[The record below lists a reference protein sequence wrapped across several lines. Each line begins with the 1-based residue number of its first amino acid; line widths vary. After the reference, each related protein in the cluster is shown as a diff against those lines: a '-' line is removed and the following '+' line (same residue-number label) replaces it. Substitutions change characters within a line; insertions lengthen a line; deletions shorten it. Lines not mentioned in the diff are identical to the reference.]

1 MEQIFNLFKIPEVR
15 RRLLFT
21 LGVLAL
27 YRVGAA
33 IPLPG
38 INTEALRQL
47 FEQHRGSFLGFL
59 DIFSGGALSRFS
71 ILTLGTI
78 PYINSSIILSLL
90 QGAHVIPY
98 LDRLSREG
106 ESGRK
111 RIQQLTRYLAVA
123 LAMFQSFAIALGF
136 TQTQAGVAPIIQD
149 PTAGFYMMTAF
160 TWTAGA
166 ILVMWLGEQI
176 TEFGIGN
183 GISLIIF
190 TGIVARMPASVFDVI
205 RLVRVEEISLFVALV
220 LAALVLV
227 VCGGVVWVE
236 TAQRQIPV
244 QYAKRLVGRR
254 MMGGANTYL
263 PIKLDPSGVVAVI
276 FASAVIQAPLFVSQ
290 LFPNSAWAQLLQK
303 VFGGFGGKSPLFSL
317 IYAGLIIFFCYFY
330 NSIAINPQDLAENMK
345 KWGGFI
351 PGIRPGKSTADFIEW
366 VVEHLTLFGALF
378 VASLAVLPDYM
389 RSYLS
394 APFFFGSTSLL
405 IVVGVAL
412 DTMGQLE
419 AHLYMRHYEGFLKKG
434 RIRGRWF
441 NVGQTT

>member
-1 MEQIFNLFKIPEVR
+1 MEKILNLFKIPDLR
-15 RRLLFT
+15 KRLVFT
-21 LGVLAL
+21 LGLLAV
-27 YRVGAA
+27 YRIGAA
-33 IPLPG
+33 VPLPG
-38 INTEALRQL
+38 INTEALRVL

-78 PYINSSIILSLL
+78 PYINASIILSLL

-98 LDRLSREG
+98 LDRLAREG

-111 RIQQLTRYLAVA
+111 KIQQVTRYMAVFLAI
-123 LAMFQSFAIALGF
+123 FQSFAIAVGF
-136 TQTQAGVAPIIQD
+136 SGTQGPGGASIVMDAST
-149 PTAGFYMMTAF
+149 GFYMMTAL

-166 ILVMWLGEQI
+166 IFVMWLGEQI

-190 TGIVARMPASVFDVI
+190 TGIIARLPAAITDIF
-205 RLVRVEEISLFVALV
+205 RLVRVEELSLIAALL
-220 LAALVLV
+220 LAGLVLV
-227 VCGGVVWVE
+227 VCGLVVWVE

-244 QYAKRLVGRR
+244 QYAKRMVGRK
-254 MMGGANTYL
+254 MTGGVSTYL
-263 PIKLDPSGVVAVI
+263 PIKLDPSGVIAVI
-276 FASAVIQAPLFVSQ
+276 FASAVIQAPLFISQ
-290 LFPNSAWAQLLQK
+290 LFPASAVSGFLQRS
-303 VFGGFGGKSPLFSL
+303 FGGFNQGASLFSL

-330 NSIAINPQDLAENMK
+330 NSIAINPNDLAENMK

-351 PGIRPGKSTADFIEW
+351 PGIRPGRSTAEHIEW

-378 VASLAVLPDYM
+378 VASIAVLPDYL
-389 RSYLS
+389 RQYFS

-412 DTMGQLE
+412 DTIGQLE
-419 AHLYMRHYEGFLKKG
+419 AHLLMRHYEGFMKKG
-434 RIRGRWF
+434 HVKGRWF
-441 NVGQTT
+441 NVGQA